1 MYSMSLKHMAAL
13 ASLSA
18 ATLLPGNL
26 NAQPAPVPF
35 TEQNTATPDQAGNPF
50 HCPEGGRLADQ
61 GVSQ

>member
-35 TEQNTATPDQAGNPF
+35 TKHGYAGQAGNPF